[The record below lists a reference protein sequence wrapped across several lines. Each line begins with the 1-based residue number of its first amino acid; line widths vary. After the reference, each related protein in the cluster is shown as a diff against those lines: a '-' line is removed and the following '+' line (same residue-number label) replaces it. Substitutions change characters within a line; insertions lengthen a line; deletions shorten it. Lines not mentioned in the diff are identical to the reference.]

1 MTNIIEYRNELCREF
16 IKTEEDWLLR
26 SENMAKLK
34 KARKEKERKEELHKR
49 NVEFLLSL
57 AVAFMMIATAIGMV
71 IGAFSIALP
80 KDIDYYESKYTTVYY
95 EIHIVEEG
103 ETLTDISKDILK
115 AHPKL
120 EDKVGGRWNYDD
132 LLVEVNHLDN
142 PNMIYPG
149 DEIIY
154 PVF

>member
-1 MTNIIEYRNELCREF
+1 MTNIMDYRARLCKEF
-16 IKTEEDWLLR
+16 IKNEEDYLSR
-26 SENMAKLK
+26 SENLASLK

-57 AVAFMMIATAIGMV
+57 AVAFVMIATAVAMV

-80 KDIDYYESKYTTVYY
+80 KQLKYYESKYVITYQT
-95 EIHIVEEG
+95 HIVEQG
-103 ETLTDISKDILK
+103 ETLTDISKDICK

-120 EDKVGGRWNYDD
+120 EDKVGRWNYDD

-149 DEIIY
+149 QEIIY

>member
-1 MTNIIEYRNELCREF
+1 MTNNIEYRNELCREF

-26 SENMAKLK
+26 SENMASIK

-57 AVAFMMIATAIGMV
+57 AVAFVMIATAIGMV
-71 IGAFSIALP
+71 IGAFSIASP
-80 KDIDYYESKYTTVYY
+80 KNMEYYESKYTVVY
-95 EIHIVEEG
+95 ETHIVTEG
-103 ETLTDISKDILK
+103 ETLNGITKDILR
-115 AHPKL
+115 AHPNL
-120 EDKVGGRWNYDD
+120 INKVGRWNYDD
-132 LLVEVNHLDN
+132 LLVELNDLEN

-149 DEIIY
+149 QEIVY

>member
-26 SENMAKLK
+26 SENMASIK

-57 AVAFMMIATAIGMV
+57 AVAFVMISTAIGMV

-80 KDIDYYESKYTTVYY
+80 KDLDYYVSMYDITYQT
-95 EIHIVEEG
+95 HRVENG
-103 ETLTDISKDILK
+103 ETLKGITKDILR
-115 AHPKL
+115 AHPNL
-120 EDKVGGRWNYDD
+120 VNKVCRWNYDD
-132 LLVEVNHLDN
+132 LLIEVNDLEN

-149 DEIIY
+149 QEIVY

>member
-57 AVAFMMIATAIGMV
+57 AVASVMIATAIGMV

-80 KDIDYYESKYTTVYY
+80 KDIDYYESKYTVVY

-120 EDKVGGRWNYDD
+120 EDKVGRWNYDD
-132 LLVEVNHLDN
+132 LLVDVNHMDN

-149 DEIIY
+149 QEIMY

>member
-34 KARKEKERKEELHKR
+34 KARKEKERKEELHKK

-80 KDIDYYESKYTTVYY
+80 KDLDYYESKYTVVY

-120 EDKVGGRWNYDD
+120 EDKVGRWNYDD
-132 LLVEVNHLDN
+132 LLVDVNHLDN

>member
-71 IGAFSIALP
+71 IGAFSIVLP
-80 KDIDYYESKYTTVYY
+80 KNIDDYESKYTVVY
-95 EIHIVEEG
+95 ETHIVTEG
-103 ETLTDISKDILK
+103 ETLNGITKDILRD
-115 AHPKL
+115 HPNL
-120 EDKVGGRWNYDD
+120 GNKVGRWNYDD
-132 LLVEVNHLDN
+132 LLIEVNNLDN

-149 DEIIY
+149 QEIIY

>member
-1 MTNIIEYRNELCREF
+1 MTNNIEYRNELCREF

-26 SENMAKLK
+26 SENMASIK

-57 AVAFMMIATAIGMV
+57 AVAFVMIATAIGMV
-71 IGAFSIALP
+71 IGAFSIASP
-80 KDIDYYESKYTTVYY
+80 KDIDYYESKYTVVY

-120 EDKVGGRWNYDD
+120 EDKVCRWNYDD
-132 LLVEVNHLDN
+132 LLVDVNDLED

-149 DEIIY
+149 QEIIY

>member
-26 SENMAKLK
+26 SENMASIK
-34 KARKEKERKEELHKR
+34 KARKEKERKEELHKK

-57 AVAFMMIATAIGMV
+57 AVAVVMIATAIGMV

-80 KDIDYYESKYTTVYY
+80 KNIEYYESRYDITYQT
-95 EIHIVEEG
+95 HIVEEG
-103 ETLTDISKDILK
+103 ETLNGISKDILR
-115 AHPKL
+115 AHPNVVN
-120 EDKVGGRWNYDD
+120 KVDSWNYDD
-132 LLVEVNHLDN
+132 LLIEVNNLDN
-142 PNMIYPG
+142 PNKIYPG
-149 DEIIY
+149 QEIVY

>member
-1 MTNIIEYRNELCREF
+1 MTNIRDYRAQLCKEFIRNE
-16 IKTEEDWLLR
+16 EDYISR

-57 AVAFMMIATAIGMV
+57 AVSFIMIATAITMV

-80 KDIDYYESKYTTVYY
+80 KNIDYYESRYDITYQT
-95 EIHIVEEG
+95 HIVREG
-103 ETLTDISKDILK
+103 ETLNGISKDIVR
-115 AHPKL
+115 AHP
-120 EDKVGGRWNYDD
+120 EIIDKVGRWNYDD
-132 LLVEVNHLDN
+132 LLVEINDLDN
-142 PNMIYPG
+142 PNRIYPG
-149 DEIIY
+149 EEILY

>member
-1 MTNIIEYRNELCREF
+1 MTNIRDYRRDLCNEF
-16 IKTEEDWLLR
+16 IKNEEDWINR
-26 SENMAKLK
+26 SSNIDELK
-34 KARKEKERKEELHKR
+34 KARKEKERKEELHKK

-57 AVAFMMIATAIGMV
+57 AVAVVMIATAIGMV
-71 IGAFSIALP
+71 IGAFSIASP
-80 KDIDYYESKYTTVYY
+80 KDLDYYESKYTVVY

-120 EDKVGGRWNYDD
+120 EDKVVRWNYDD
-132 LLVEVNHLDN
+132 LLIELNNLDN
-142 PNMIYPG
+142 PNKIYPG
-149 DEIIY
+149 QEIVY

>member
-34 KARKEKERKEELHKR
+34 KARKEKERKEELHKK

-80 KDIDYYESKYTTVYY
+80 KDLDYYESKYTVVY

-120 EDKVGGRWNYDD
+120 EDKVGRWNYDD
-132 LLVEVNHLDN
+132 LLVDVNHMDN